1 MILHNIHSSAAI
13 PVDPFSTIG
22 IGLADW
28 LGLNTYDDAYVRLKK
43 IAIADPPTKRRGY
56 DDYYLIAVFDI
67 RIAINARGSNGR
79 GWRMLAAT
87 DLYPYTFEDAVR
99 HLGRIFA
106 VTSQGTC
113 FIWLPSYGTGDYKRN
128 AQTIICIP
136 NGTPLFC
143 RDQSSPDQNKI
154 ADPGC
159 AFASAI
165 RSNLEPCS

>member
-1 MILHNIHSSAAI
+1 MILRNIHSSLAV

-22 IGLADW
+22 IGLPDW
-28 LGLNTYDDAYVRLKK
+28 LGLNAYDDANMRSKMV
-43 IAIADPPTKRRGY
+43 AIADPPTKRRGY

-67 RIAINARGSNGR
+67 RTAINARGSNSR

-106 VTSQGTC
+106 VTTQGTC
-113 FIWLPSYGTGDYKRN
+113 FIWLPSYGMRDYKRN

-136 NGTPLFC
+136 N
-143 RDQSSPDQNKI
+143 
-154 ADPGC
+154 
-159 AFASAI
+159 
-165 RSNLEPCS
+165 LEPVIPRSK

>member
-1 MILHNIHSSAAI
+1 MHNIHSSAAVL
-13 PVDPFSTIG
+13 VDPFSTIG
-22 IGLADW
+22 IGLPDW
-28 LGLNTYDDAYVRLKK
+28 LGLNTYDDAYMRLKK
-43 IAIADPPTKRRGY
+43 IAIADPPIKRHGY
-56 DDYYLIAVFDI
+56 DNYYLIAVFDI
-67 RIAINARGSNGR
+67 RIAMNARGSNGR
-79 GWRMLAAT
+79 GWRMLAAV
-87 DLYPYTFEDAVR
+87 DLYSYMFEDGVR

-143 RDQSSPDQNKI
+143 SDQSSCDQNKI
-154 ADPGC
+154 AVPRC

-165 RSNLEPCS
+165 RSNLEPCR